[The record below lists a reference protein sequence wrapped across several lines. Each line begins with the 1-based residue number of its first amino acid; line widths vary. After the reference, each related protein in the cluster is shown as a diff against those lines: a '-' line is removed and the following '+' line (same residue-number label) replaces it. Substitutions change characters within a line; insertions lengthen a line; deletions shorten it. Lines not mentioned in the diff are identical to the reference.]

1 MFSIHSSDLQGKQ
14 IWLIT
19 TKLLQLCVEYKIKV
33 PKIYKCTWFF
43 GNFILF
49 QSIIWLCRQEKC
61 NKKCFIRGIWFL
73 KSSFNYNFVCNGN
86 KTIPNITQY
95 SQKCILQKNS
105 LLNINLDIEYLT
117 QEKSG
122 NICYY
127 VFFC

>member
-1 MFSIHSSDLQGKQ
+1 MYLIFWQLYSLPKHNLALQTRKMQ
-14 IWLIT
+14 
-19 TKLLQLCVEYKIKV
+19 Q
-33 PKIYKCTWFF
+33 
-43 GNFILF
+43 
-49 QSIIWLCRQEKC
+49 
-61 NKKCFIRGIWFL
+61 KKFYTRYL

-86 KTIPNITQY
+86 KLIPNITQY

-105 LLNINLDIEYLT
+105 LLKINLDIEYLT